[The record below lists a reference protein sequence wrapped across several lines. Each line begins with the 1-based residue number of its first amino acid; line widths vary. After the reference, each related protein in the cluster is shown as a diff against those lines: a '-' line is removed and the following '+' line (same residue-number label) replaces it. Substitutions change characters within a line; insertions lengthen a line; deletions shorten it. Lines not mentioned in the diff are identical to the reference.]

1 MIWYDMP
8 LILHV
13 TGSIWHSTCPPFPP
27 KTYTVFLMF
36 RKWARS
42 WRQWFDEC
50 LYRCQ
55 ESVNYFCLFQ
65 FLYTCSC
72 LFLSIYLEF
81 NLFSS
86 LLLASFA
93 MRETVKKEKYNIN
106 NYQRIF
112 LNFRRER
119 NNSREVV
126 IKVHFFFSRVEERR
140 RCTFNSF
147 FVFVMY
153 LYWLIKFRLIISLR
167 TSKFP

>member
-106 NYQRIF
+106 NYQCIF
-112 LNFRRER
+112 LNLRWEER

-126 IKVHFFFSRVEERR
+126 VIKNHFLLEWRREGDILFIFFL
-140 RCTFNSF
+140 CY
-147 FVFVMY
+147 MY
-153 LYWLIKFRLIISLR
+153 LYWLIKFCLIISLLIY
-167 TSKFP
+167 F